1 MTGGAD
7 WSTGSRRVCG
17 SYVDGT
23 IGCVVCVGCGGLTL
37 GLTLAKHLVNIT
49 SDLVSLGPNIL

>member
-1 MTGGAD
+1 MWSMTGGAE

-23 IGCVVCVGCGGLTL
+23 IGCVVCVECGGLTL
-37 GLTLAKHLVNIT
+37 GLNMEG
-49 SDLVSLGPNIL
+49 SMYVSGKFVWRKVF

>member
-1 MTGGAD
+1 MWSMTGGAE

-37 GLTLAKHLVNIT
+37 GEH
-49 SDLVSLGPNIL
+49 